1 MADQACDDG
10 PVGTATAPQQE
21 NLHYDQRVQEEAA
34 SAAATTT
41 PAEPQSLAKR
51 RAAARR
57 ARIMKKSSERLS
69 AVGGLSEAVVATNAE
84 EPKAVDSDVTVE
96 AKEDAVATA
105 EGGAVEE
112 AAAPKKQSAGSRRMQ
127 QMRNRRFKKNAAA
140 DEAAPAEAEKAD
152 ALDEKTDKADKIEE
166 PPKPEAA
173 PEAPAVTPVAT
184 KKKYMGVAKM
194 RRKMLQDQKNLD
206 DTTNDT
212 LSTST
217 HDTTNDPRVQTLM
230 TEYVR
235 KKKLA
240 SRQHTY
246 SRMLELV
253 VVSWLFYGGFHV
265 GYVLHD
271 QHVEMIQPEGVTM
284 GLSVR
289 DGMLLK
295 LVTKGIASVGISSDG
310 SGGATIQRDFS
321 GLVSEED
328 DGSIIVDEF
337 DASEILLEE
346 LDDGPLDPIF
356 RVHLDVYTRGPS
368 FLMMMARIA
377 VYIHRSIVGFFLLP
391 LTLLRAISNLQTLPT
406 VYPLFFLLAV
416 GVRQG
421 CAFLI
426 EHLLGLSTDLTPLED
441 QEDEDDADGGGG
453 DGGAGA
459 VKALA
464 QFDLGKTVK
473 GFVGGYFPRV
483 VTVWDVLSAA
493 RGDMYVV
500 SAGLL
505 LGLALPFWLLEM
517 EGPGAAAD
525 GAALVEE
532 VMQEL

>member
-1 MADQACDDG
+1 MADQVCDDG

-21 NLHYDQRVQEEAA
+21 NLHYDQRVQEET
-34 SAAATTT
+34 AAATT

-69 AVGGLSEAVVATNAE
+69 AVGGLSEPVAE
-84 EPKAVDSDVTVE
+84 ESKAADSEE
-96 AKEDAVATA
+96 AKEDGVVTA
-105 EGGAVEE
+105 EGGAVVEE
-112 AAAPKKQSAGSRRMQ
+112 APKKQSAGSRRMQ

-140 DEAAPAEAEKAD
+140 DEPAASEAEKAD
-152 ALDEKTDKADKIEE
+152 VALDEKADKTEE
-166 PPKPEAA
+166 PVPKTEAA

-194 RRKMLQDQKNLD
+194 RRKMLQDQKNLEEA
-206 DTTNDT
+206 TTSP
-212 LSTST
+212 LSTSNST
-217 HDTTNDPRVQTLM
+217 HGNVTTNEDPRVQILM
-230 TEYVR
+230 TEYTR

-240 SRQHTY
+240 SRQHWY

-253 VVSWLFYGGFHV
+253 VVAWLFYGGFHV

-271 QHVEMIQPEGVTM
+271 QHVEMIEPEGVAM

-289 DGMLLK
+289 EGVLLQ
-295 LVTKGIASVGISSDG
+295 LVTKGIASVGASD
-310 SGGATIQRDFS
+310 SGGEKPTIQRDFS
-321 GLVSEED
+321 GLVSEEN
-328 DGSIIVDEF
+328 DGSTIVDEF
-337 DASEILLEE
+337 DGESLLEE
-346 LDDGPLDPIF
+346 ILDDGPLDPIF
-356 RVHLDVYTRGPS
+356 RLHLDVYTRGPS
-368 FLMMMARIA
+368 FLMMFARMA

-391 LTLLRAISNLQTLPT
+391 LTLLRAISSLQTLPT

-421 CAFLI
+421 AAFGI
-426 EHLLGLSTDLTPLED
+426 ENLLGLSTDLTPLED
-441 QEDEDDADGGGG
+441 QEDEDDADGGG

-464 QFDLGKTVK
+464 SFDLGKTVK

-483 VTVWDVLSAA
+483 ITVWDVLSAA

-517 EGPGAAAD
+517 EGQEATLTD
-525 GAALVEE
+525 GALVEE